1 VDDLGFWF
9 DYSCPYAF
17 LASTRLAALERD
29 HDIRVDVRP
38 MLLGGV
44 FRAREVPQNL
54 AGTLLPSKA
63 RHLAHDLARWADALG
78 TSLSMPAGHP
88 FRTVEAL
95 RATLATGL
103 DRRII
108 DGFYRAY
115 WQEGRPPSEPSTLRD
130 VLTEAGYDADAVL
143 ADLDAPR
150 WRDDLRART
159 DRAISLGIFGAPT
172 WQTPDGRLFWGQDR
186 VDFALRAMG
195 KSPLPLSSP
204 RAPKAATELPATD
217 VSPRQ
222 TESNMAHTLELYWDF
237 SSPYAYLG
245 VTQAEAL
252 AARTGATLVDR
263 PMLLGAVFKAI
274 GQSSIPMETYSEA
287 KRAYTLRD
295 MHDWAAHWGVP
306 FSFNATFPLN
316 SIKALRVYL
325 ALPEE
330 RRKGF
335 RDATFRAAWAEG
347 RDIGDEAVLRALIGD
362 DAEAVLAKTLDPEV
376 KQALFAAT
384 DRAVAAGVFGAPAWV
399 VDGDQLFFGQDRL
412 PLVERAL
419 TA

>member
-1 VDDLGFWF
+1 
-9 DYSCPYAF
+9 
-17 LASTRLAALERD
+17 
-29 HDIRVDVRP
+29 
-38 MLLGGV
+38 
-44 FRAREVPQNL
+44 
-54 AGTLLPSKA
+54 
-63 RHLAHDLARWADALG
+63 
-78 TSLSMPAGHP
+78 
-88 FRTVEAL
+88 
-95 RATLATGL
+95 
-103 DRRII
+103 
-108 DGFYRAY
+108 
-115 WQEGRPPSEPSTLRD
+115 
-130 VLTEAGYDADAVL
+130 
-143 ADLDAPR
+143 
-150 WRDDLRART
+150 
-159 DRAISLGIFGAPT
+159 
-172 WQTPDGRLFWGQDR
+172 
-186 VDFALRAMG
+186 
-195 KSPLPLSSP
+195 
-204 RAPKAATELPATD
+204 
-217 VSPRQ
+217 
-222 TESNMAHTLELYWDF
+222 MAHTLELYWDF